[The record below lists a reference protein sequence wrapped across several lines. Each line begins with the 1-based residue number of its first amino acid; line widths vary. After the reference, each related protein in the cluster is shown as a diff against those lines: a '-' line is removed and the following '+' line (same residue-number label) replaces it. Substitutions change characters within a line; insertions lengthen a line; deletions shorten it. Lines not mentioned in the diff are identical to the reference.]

1 MVTQSPYAG
10 DTLDPPLLTTSNKA
24 RARSLSQVLEEVL
37 LESQDIL
44 MQNESHQSARQ
55 ERLEAV

>member
-1 MVTQSPYAG
+1 VRRPRPRCGQ
-10 DTLDPPLLTTSNKA
+10 LLIKRA
-24 RARSLSQVLEEVL
+24 RAHSVSQVLEEVL

-44 MQNESHQSARQ
+44 MQNESHQSGRQ

>member
-10 DTLDPPLLTTSNKA
+10 DTLDPPLLTTPNKA